1 MANVI
6 EGLAQRLDAAG
17 VGWYST
23 TEAIPDDVVPI
34 SVAGMPGTKGAAIG
48 LYPYPGPESPDSRN
62 GWEYP
67 RMQVRARH
75 ADALAAQ
82 ALLREVFNVLQ
93 GIGPETLPDGT
104 ELQDCHALESGPLPM
119 GQDANGRHEYTHNYQ
134 LTLNG

>member
-6 EGLAQRLDAAG
+6 DGLARKLAAAD

-23 TEAIPDDVVPI
+23 TEAIPHDVVPI

-67 RMQVRARH
+67 RMQVRVRH
-75 ADALAAQ
+75 SDPLAAQ
-82 ALLREVFNVLQ
+82 QILRDVFDVLQ
-93 GIGPETLPDGT
+93 GIGPEVLEDGT
-104 ELQDCHALESGPLPM
+104 VLQDCHALESGVLPM

-134 LTLNG
+134 LTLNN